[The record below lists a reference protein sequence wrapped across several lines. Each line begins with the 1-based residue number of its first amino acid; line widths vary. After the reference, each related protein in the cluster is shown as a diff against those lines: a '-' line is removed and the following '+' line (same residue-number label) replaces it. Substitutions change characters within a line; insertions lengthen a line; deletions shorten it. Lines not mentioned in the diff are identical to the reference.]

1 MDSPIQEL
9 TPFRVTVRIRPLS
22 DKEKTQRATKIIR
35 SESNTVT
42 PTQILAHEQRGNL
55 FKESSFH
62 FDKVFTERSEN
73 SKIYHN
79 YIKPLIEDITQGLN
93 GTCFAYGM
101 TGAGK
106 THTMLGS
113 ASSQDRG
120 IIYLAV
126 DDCIA
131 SMQSKHCD
139 FQLRLSYLEIY
150 NEHVRDLLGSGENLM
165 VVDDPLR
172 GVLIPGLKE
181 FEISSSS
188 EAKEIIDAGNL
199 MRVMASTSANQYST
213 RSHAV
218 LQLCLEQT
226 IRQKGATTSLVSSK
240 MCMIDLAGSERAAA
254 SENRGQR
261 MVEGANINRSLL
273 ALGNC
278 INILSDANKR
288 GKFVPYRDSKL
299 TRILKESLGGNTQ
312 TIMIACISPASTA
325 LEETL
330 NTLKYAERA
339 RNIKNKVEMNAKEVV
354 ANVGEFKD
362 IICSLRQEV
371 EFLKTQMNKPD
382 EIGGERE
389 REGRV
394 EAKEGIEEISHKIMM
409 NFEEHWE
416 IKKSIREIE
425 ILNEDNTMKMKKLLG
440 KYQNEELGSKELRTL
455 KHELIFLKQNIKENE
470 EARAELLENLYI
482 NLKAKSN
489 LQQAMSILKKDDKK
503 EILELQ
509 IMLRNLKLEA
519 LDLHIQNTQ
528 IKQEALKTK
537 EESEAKDV
545 IINSMKSEIENMK
558 KKLSSLGTT
567 SVIQSE
573 EFSSSFINCLKTQSF
588 EESPTVKQFLMSPKN
603 SERKIKLSKLEE
615 ARRARKEV
623 KSTNLSAKE
632 STDEVTQLNFPDR
645 FRANSVSTSSKIVAE
660 PQKPQK
666 NLRGA
671 FSNMYQIETM
681 KDRYKSV
688 ERNRTPIQTET
699 ERRKFITKN
708 VVKQKS
714 QASIVSLIKGL
725 NTKLLTA
732 EEASDIVKNAWNPKK
747 KTPTPSVT
755 ISLKKT

>member
-1 MDSPIQEL
+1 MQEL

-22 DKEKTQRATKIIR
+22 DKEKLIRATKIVR
-35 SESNTVT
+35 NEENTVT
-42 PTQILAHEQRGNL
+42 LTQILVHEQRGNL
-55 FKESSFH
+55 FKDSSFN

-73 SKIYHN
+73 SKIYRD
-79 YIKPLIEDITQGLN
+79 YIKPLIEDIASGLN

-106 THTMLGS
+106 THTMLGTS
-113 ASSQDRG
+113 GSQERG
-120 IIYLAV
+120 LVYLAV
-126 DDCIA
+126 DDCIN
-131 SMQSKHCD
+131 SMLSKHCD

-188 EAKEIIDAGNL
+188 EAKEIIDAGNF
-199 MRVMASTSANQYST
+199 MRVMASTAANQYST

-218 LQLCLEQT
+218 LQLSLEQT
-226 IRQKGATTSLVSSK
+226 VKQKGSTTSLITSK
-240 MCMIDLAGSERAAA
+240 MCMIDLAGSERAAV

-312 TIMIACISPASTA
+312 TIMIACVSPASTA

-339 RNIKNKVEMNAKEVV
+339 RNIKNKVERNAKEVE
-354 ANVGEFKD
+354 ANVGEFRD
-362 IICSLRQEV
+362 IISSLKQEV
-371 EFLKTQMNKPD
+371 EFLKTQLNKPD
-382 EIGGERE
+382 ELPGERG
-389 REGRV
+389 EGKN

-425 ILNEDNTMKMKKLLG
+425 LLNEDNTMKMKKLLAQ
-440 KYQNEELGSKELRTL
+440 YQTEALDSKALRTL

-482 NLKAKSN
+482 NLKTKSN
-489 LQQAMSILKKDDKK
+489 FQQAMSILKKDDKK

-537 EESEAKDV
+537 EESEAKDI
-545 IINSMKSEIENMK
+545 IINNMKNEIENMK
-558 KKLSSLGTT
+558 KKLSSFGST
-567 SVIQSE
+567 SVAPSGDL
-573 EFSSSFINCLKTQSF
+573 SSSFNYLKASF
-588 EESPTVKQFLMSPKN
+588 EESPTVKHFLMSPN
-603 SERKIKLSKLEE
+603 QSERKITLSKLEE
-615 ARRARKEV
+615 ARRARKEE
-623 KSTNLSAKE
+623 KSTIFTVKD
-632 STDEVTQLNFPDR
+632 STDEVTQLSFPDR
-645 FRANSVSTSSKIVAE
+645 FRANSVTTSSKNVE
-660 PQKPQK
+660 GLQKPQK

-671 FSNMYQIETM
+671 FSNLYQIDTM

-688 ERNRTPIQTET
+688 ERHRTPTQTET

-708 VVKQKS
+708 VLQQKS
-714 QASIVSLIKGL
+714 QASIVGLIKGL

-732 EEASDIVKNAWNPKK
+732 EEASDIVKNAWNLKK